1 MSRTLKTKKLS
12 FLELVQSKEFNIY
25 LKRTRI
31 NDNRNEL
38 RDILKSQIWRQSKKY
53 WLNSKN

>member
-38 RDILKSQIWRQSKKY
+38 RDILKSQI
-53 WLNSKN
+53 

>member
-12 FLELVQSKEFNIY
+12 FLELVQSKKFNIY